1 MKLTTIP
8 RPTTPMIR
16 DDFDRFFDQFARVGL
31 FGLPAVTGETM
42 WTPSL
47 DFSETEKEFVTRVEV
62 PGMAKEDLDINV
74 DGRLL
79 TISGHR
85 EFQKE
90 EKTEEYYCQEREQG
104 KFLRTLQLP
113 AAVDSTKVGATY
125 DNGVLTVRLPK
136 MEPTVKSRIA
146 IR

>member
-1 MKLTTIP
+1 M
-8 RPTTPMIR
+8 
-16 DDFDRFFDQFARVGL
+16 
-31 FGLPAVTGETM
+31 TGETM